1 MHSISANKTTT
12 MALREK
18 KKQNTLLNTC
28 TALDVAMKHW
38 NYFADSFEHQHRHDA
53 DVWRLMLSCCDS
65 IFCRSTLGWR
75 LRLRPIFL
83 FSSAP
88 LYNVSDFYRS
98 LVGKQKLALLG
109 RSLNTS
115 AKNEVGK
122 KAERVCLCSEIW
134 FERVPAR
141 FEQFSS
147 FRIFSPLCCC
157 SRVRPVEFF
166 NFLVYF
172 TETKKKEKKRGEE
185 EKSFRIFFV
194 HSRKKPHNIKN
205 SEGKKRNSSVVSRVK
220 RNFYVTWKRKQK
232 HKKRSFSEVFVRT

>member
-122 KAERVCLCSEIW
+122 KSRTGLLMFWNMIRACTCPIW
-134 FERVPAR
+134 AVQFVQNIQPALLLFAR
-141 FEQFSS
+141 SS
-147 FRIFSPLCCC
+147 RRIF
-157 SRVRPVEFF
+157 
-166 NFLVYF
+166 
-172 TETKKKEKKRGEE
+172 
-185 EKSFRIFFV
+185 
-194 HSRKKPHNIKN
+194 
-205 SEGKKRNSSVVSRVK
+205 
-220 RNFYVTWKRKQK
+220 
-232 HKKRSFSEVFVRT
+232 

>member
-75 LRLRPIFL
+75 LRLRPIFV

-172 TETKKKEKKRGEE
+172 TETKKKEKKKRRGGKKFFGFFLYTR
-185 EKSFRIFFV
+185 EKSHITLKIAKE
-194 HSRKKPHNIKN
+194 KK
-205 SEGKKRNSSVVSRVK
+205 E
-220 RNFYVTWKRKQK
+220 
-232 HKKRSFSEVFVRT
+232 